1 MDEIIKLIVAKT
13 GMSESMA
20 KTAAETVFTYVK
32 AKLPAGQH
40 YIIRNQ
46 TQKKPVRRLFLY
58 KAADFKYRI
67 GYFCLKLNQF
77 GII

>member
-32 AKLPAGQH
+32 AKLPAGLQSSFDSITSKDGEH
-40 YIIRNQ
+40 STDSALGNASDMLGKMVG
-46 TQKKPVRRLFLY
+46 QK
-58 KAADFKYRI
+58 
-67 GYFCLKLNQF
+67 
-77 GII
+77 